1 MEHSYT
7 VSGNVNGPGTIINSV
22 EIPLKLKI
30 QLPYG
35 PAVQLLGIYLKKTLI
50 WKDACTLMFTAVLF
64 TITKTR
70 EQPKWPTAEEW
81 IKKFPNTGF
90 PDGSD
95 CKESACNAGHLGLI
109 PELGRSPRE
118 GNGDP
123 LQYSCLENSMDRG
136 AWQATVHGVAK
147 SQTWLS
153 N

>member
-7 VSGNVNGPGTIINSV
+7 VSENVNGPGTIINSV

-50 WKDACTLMFTAVLF
+50 WKDTCTLMFTAVLF

-70 EQPKWPTAEEW
+70 EQPKWPMAEEW

-95 CKESACNAGHLGLI
+95 CEESACNAGHLGLI

-123 LQYSCLENSMDRG
+123 LQCSCLGNLLDRR
-136 AWQATVHGVAK
+136 AWRAIVHEVTE
-147 SQTWLS
+147 SWTWLS